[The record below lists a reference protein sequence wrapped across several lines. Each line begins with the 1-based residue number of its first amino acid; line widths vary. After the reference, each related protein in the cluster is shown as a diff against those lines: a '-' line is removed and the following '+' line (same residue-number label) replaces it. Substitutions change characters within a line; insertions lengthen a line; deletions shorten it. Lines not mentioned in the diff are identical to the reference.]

1 MTRFLSLLALL
12 SASLFGQA
20 IQQVHPNP
28 DCQIYF
34 TLTSSGAFSPV
45 QDNRQN
51 GCSTWSIVYSNS
63 GFSAVSLTLQSAGNN
78 AGVPGAYSSGFPAQ
92 QSIITGSNPQTST
105 TGGYLWV
112 IGINAWVRV
121 SLTATGSGVVTG
133 CLFGWRIPN
142 AGQ

>member
-1 MTRFLSLLALL
+1 MRKLFSILALL

-20 IQQVHPNP
+20 LQQVHPNP

-34 TLTSSGAFSPV
+34 TLTSSGAVSAA

-51 GCSTWSIVYSNS
+51 GCTTWSVVYSNS
-63 GFSAVSLTLQSAGNN
+63 GFSAVSVTLQSAPNN
-78 AGVPGAYSSGFPAQ
+78 AGVPGSYSSGFPVQ
-92 QSIITGSNPQTST
+92 QSIVTGSNPMMST

-112 IGINAWVRV
+112 VGINAWIRV
-121 SLTATGSGVVTG
+121 SLSASGSGVVTG